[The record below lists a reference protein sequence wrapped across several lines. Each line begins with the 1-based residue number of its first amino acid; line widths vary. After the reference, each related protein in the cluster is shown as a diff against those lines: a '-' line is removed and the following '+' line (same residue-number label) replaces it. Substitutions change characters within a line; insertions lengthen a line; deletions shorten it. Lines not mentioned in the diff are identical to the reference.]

1 MKSFPSL
8 LTLLLYADKMIY
20 MLQETS
26 RSIKSYCLG
35 NCLQHFYGGII
46 FMIQLQKTLDWDK
59 YLKTAAQVVSEGIV
73 MLKNDDHALPLD
85 TTAEVALFGRIQLHY
100 YKSGTGSG
108 GMVNVSKVTNIA
120 DGLLES
126 GVKLN
131 RELLD
136 VYKKWDTENPFDLG
150 DGWGKE
156 PWSQKEMPL
165 DDAFAAHIAQTS
177 RTAIAVIG
185 RTAGEEQ
192 DNSLT
197 EGSYLLTADEKA
209 MLSTIRHHFPK
220 MIVLLNV
227 GNIIDMTELLQIA
240 PDAILYVWQGGMT
253 GGTGTADILTGRIS
267 PCGKLTDTIARRVD
281 DYPSAPY
288 FGDPA
293 RNFYSE
299 DIYVGYRYF
308 ETFAPE
314 KVLYPFGFG
323 LSYTTFQIDVTSVE
337 NLTDTL
343 DFTITVTNTGE
354 YSGKEVVQ
362 IYCEAP
368 QGKLGKPARVLCGY
382 AKTHCLAPGN
392 SEALIISV
400 TREQIASY
408 DDSGSSGHAHCF
420 ILEAGD
426 YHFYTGTDVR
436 SAIDV
441 YQYTQNETQVISC
454 HKQALAPVEAFDRIK
469 PVRIS
474 TGYEA
479 RMEVVPLSQ
488 VDENKRRL
496 ENLPK
501 EIPFTGD
508 HGIRLS
514 DVKNKT
520 HSMEEFIAQLTDYD
534 LACLIRGEGMNS
546 PRVTAGTAAAFGGV
560 SPELEALGVPC
571 GCCDDGPSGMRL
583 DCGTKAFSLPNG
595 TMMASTFNRELL
607 TELFYLTGLEMTVN
621 KVDCLLGPGMNIHRH
636 PLNGRNFEYFSE
648 DPYLTGTIASA
659 QLHGLQKAGVT
670 GTIKHFCG
678 NNQETN
684 RHDTNAV
691 ISERALREIYL
702 KGFEIAVKEGHAD
715 SVMTTYG
722 PVNGVWT
729 AGSFDLTTQIL
740 RNDWGFTGFTMT
752 DWWAN
757 INRRGQ
763 AVDKTDFAAM
773 AIAQNDVYMVCAIG
787 AENDDNVLASLENG
801 TLYRSE
807 LQRNAA
813 NICRFLMH
821 THAMERLD
829 KTFSPVT
836 IINRPADESDVDEA
850 AIRFFELDG
859 SLTIDLSDIST
870 DKGTNYSFGLDIM
883 TMGRYKMTLT
893 ASSTQSEVAQIPVT
907 LFSLGT
913 AYGTFTW
920 NGTNGIPV
928 SFETEIPF
936 FSKYTNLR
944 LFFAQGGLKMYSIS
958 FELVST
964 EL

>member
-1 MKSFPSL
+1 
-8 LTLLLYADKMIY
+8 
-20 MLQETS
+20 
-26 RSIKSYCLG
+26 
-35 NCLQHFYGGII
+35 
-46 FMIQLQKTLDWDK
+46 MIQTTKTLDWDK

-73 MLKNDDHALPLD
+73 MLKNEHQALPLKPH
-85 TTAEVALFGRIQLHY
+85 EEIALFGRIQFHY

-108 GMVNVSKVTNIA
+108 GMVNVSKVTNIV
-120 DGLLES
+120 DGLQES
-126 GVKLN
+126 GIKLN
-131 RELLD
+131 QELLD
-136 VYKKWDTENPFDLG
+136 VYHKWDNENPFDLG

-165 DDAFAAHIAQTS
+165 EDSLAARAAKRCQ
-177 RTAIAVIG
+177 TAIAVIG

-197 EGSYLLTADEKA
+197 EGSFLLSSDEKQ
-209 MLSTIRHHFPK
+209 MLTTVRRHFSK

-227 GNIIDMTELLQIA
+227 GNIIDMNELLEIA

-253 GGTGTADILTGRIS
+253 GGTGTADVLTGKIS
-267 PCGKLTDTIARRVD
+267 PCGKLTDTIAKHVE

-288 FGDPA
+288 FGDPV

-308 ETFAPE
+308 ETFAPD

-323 LSYTTFQIDVTSVE
+323 LSYTTFQIKTNDITELS
-337 NLTDTL
+337 DKW
-343 DFTITVTNTGE
+343 DFIITVTNTGSC
-354 YSGKEVVQ
+354 SGKEVVQ
-362 IYCEAP
+362 IYCEEP
-368 QGKLGKPARVLCGY
+368 QGKLGKPVRVLCGY
-382 AKTHCLAPGN
+382 EKTNTLSPGE
-392 SEALIISV
+392 SQTVTISV
-400 TREQIASY
+400 SKTQTASY
-408 DDSGSSGHAHCF
+408 DDSGISGHAHCF
-420 ILEAGD
+420 ILEEGD
-426 YHFYTGTDVR
+426 YHFYVGTDVR
-436 SAIDV
+436 HAV
-441 YQYTQNETQVISC
+441 KTYTCTQNGTLVISS
-454 HKQALAPVEAFDRIK
+454 HQQALAPVEAFERIK
-469 PVRIS
+469 PVLS
-474 TGYEA
+474 TDGYELQ
-479 RMEVVPLSQ
+479 MEPVPLSE
-488 VDENKRRL
+488 VDETKRRL

-508 HGIRLS
+508 RGIRLC
-514 DVKNKT
+514 DVRKGT
-520 HSMEEFIAQLTDYD
+520 HTMEEFIAQMTDYD
-534 LACLIRGEGMNS
+534 LACVIRGEGMNS
-546 PRVTAGTAAAFGGV
+546 PRVTAGTASAFGGV
-560 SPELEALGVPC
+560 SQELEALGVPC

-595 TMMASTFNRELL
+595 TMMACTFNRTLL
-607 TELFYLTGLEMTVN
+607 TELFALTGLEMIAN

-659 QLHGLQKAGVT
+659 QLHGLHQSGVT

-684 RHDTNAV
+684 RHDTNGV

-722 PVNGVWT
+722 PINGVWT

-763 AVDKTDFAAM
+763 AVDKSDFAAM

-787 AENDDNVLASLENG
+787 AENDDNILASLENG
-801 TLYRSE
+801 TLQRSE

-813 NICRFLMH
+813 NICRFLMN
-821 THAMERLD
+821 TQAMARLEGTETKID
-829 KTFSPVT
+829 
-836 IINRPADESDVDEA
+836 IINRPADESDVDESSVK
-850 AIRFFELDG
+850 FYELDG
-859 SLTIDLSDIST
+859 NLTINLEDICT
-870 DKGTNYSFGLDIM
+870 DKGTNHSFGLDIK
-883 TMGRYKMTLT
+883 TMGKYRMTLT

-920 NGTNGIPV
+920 NGTNGLPV
-928 SFETEIPF
+928 SFEADIPL

-944 LFFAQGGLKMYSIS
+944 LFFAQGGLKMHSIT
-958 FELVST
+958 FELIST

>member
-1 MKSFPSL
+1 
-8 LTLLLYADKMIY
+8 
-20 MLQETS
+20 
-26 RSIKSYCLG
+26 
-35 NCLQHFYGGII
+35 
-46 FMIQLQKTLDWDK
+46 MIQTTKTLDWDK

-73 MLKNDDHALPLD
+73 MLKNEHQALPLKPH
-85 TTAEVALFGRIQLHY
+85 EEIALFGRIQFHY

-108 GMVNVSKVTNIA
+108 GMVNVSKVTNIV
-120 DGLLES
+120 DGLQES
-126 GVKLN
+126 GIKLN
-131 RELLD
+131 QELLD
-136 VYKKWDTENPFDLG
+136 VYHKWDNENPFDLG

-165 DDAFAAHIAQTS
+165 EDSLAARAAKRCQ
-177 RTAIAVIG
+177 TAIAVIG

-197 EGSYLLTADEKA
+197 EGSFLLSSDEKQ
-209 MLSTIRHHFPK
+209 MLTTVRRHFSK

-227 GNIIDMTELLQIA
+227 GNIIDMNELLEIA

-253 GGTGTADILTGRIS
+253 GGTGTADVLTGKIS
-267 PCGKLTDTIARRVD
+267 PCGKLTDTIAKHVE

-288 FGDPA
+288 FGDPV

-308 ETFAPE
+308 ETFAPD

-323 LSYTTFQIDVTSVE
+323 LSYTTFQIKTNDIMELS
-337 NLTDTL
+337 DKW
-343 DFTITVTNTGE
+343 DFIITVTNTGSC
-354 YSGKEVVQ
+354 SGKEVVQ

-368 QGKLGKPARVLCGY
+368 QGKLGKPVRVLCGY
-382 AKTHCLAPGN
+382 EKTNTLSPGE
-392 SEALIISV
+392 SQTVTISV
-400 TREQIASY
+400 SKTQTASY
-408 DDSGSSGHAHCF
+408 DDSGISGHAHCF
-420 ILEAGD
+420 ILEEGD
-426 YHFYTGTDVR
+426 YHFYVGTDVR
-436 SAIDV
+436 HAV
-441 YQYTQNETQVISC
+441 KTYTCTQNGTLVISS
-454 HKQALAPVEAFDRIK
+454 HQQALAPVEAFERIK
-469 PVRIS
+469 PVLS
-474 TGYEA
+474 TDGYEPQ
-479 RMEVVPLSQ
+479 MEPVPLSE
-488 VDENKRRL
+488 VDETKRRL

-508 HGIRLS
+508 RGIRLC
-514 DVKNKT
+514 DVRKGT
-520 HSMEEFIAQLTDYD
+520 HTMEEFIAQMTDYD
-534 LACLIRGEGMNS
+534 LACVIRGEGMNS
-546 PRVTAGTAAAFGGV
+546 PRVTAGTASAFGGV
-560 SPELEALGVPC
+560 SQELEALGVPC

-595 TMMASTFNRELL
+595 TMMACTFNRTLL
-607 TELFYLTGLEMTVN
+607 TELFALTGLEMIAN

-659 QLHGLQKAGVT
+659 QLHGLHQSGVT

-684 RHDTNAV
+684 RHDTNGV

-722 PVNGVWT
+722 PINGVWT

-763 AVDKTDFAAM
+763 AVDKSDFAAM

-787 AENDDNVLASLENG
+787 AENDDNILASLENG
-801 TLYRSE
+801 TLQRSE

-813 NICRFLMH
+813 NICRFLMN
-821 THAMERLD
+821 TQAMARLEGTETKID
-829 KTFSPVT
+829 
-836 IINRPADESDVDEA
+836 IINRPADESDVDESSVK
-850 AIRFFELDG
+850 FYELDG
-859 SLTIDLSDIST
+859 NLTINLENICT
-870 DKGTNYSFGLDIM
+870 DKGTNHSFGLDIK
-883 TMGRYKMTLT
+883 TMGKYRMTLT

-920 NGTNGIPV
+920 NGTNGLPV
-928 SFETEIPF
+928 SFEADIPL

-944 LFFAQGGLKMYSIS
+944 LFFAQGGLKMHSIT
-958 FELVST
+958 FELIST